1 VDVTLGLLLS
11 GGMPSLYLPRR
22 VVFKLL
28 GYPVGSVT
36 FFVLPQAASLIVEI
50 SELVAGKFDDGE
62 RKVVSDSVD
71 VVG

>member
-1 VDVTLGLLLS
+1 MDVALGLLFS

-36 FFVLPQAASLIVEI
+36 FFILPQAASLIVEI
-50 SELVAGKFDDGE
+50 SELAAGKFDDVNG
-62 RKVVSDSVD
+62 KVVSDSVD
-71 VVG
+71 VVR